1 VVLPLVRAIGEYHR
15 RGIHLGNDCCLLD
28 TLGFCSLHHWQP
40 ATGHSL
46 HTPDAATA
54 APPAPEALLGALG
67 ANSVAPPAP
76 ALDMW
81 ALGCLCVALG
91 TGQPLAD
98 CSSGRSELDLLALV
112 SFVVVIGSKQ
122 SNCCW

>member
-1 VVLPLVRAIGEYHR
+1 MVLPLVRAIGEYHR